1 MGERQPAHAGKGD
14 LDSVYSACMTMP
26 TARSGSTKLR
36 RRKAHWVLREL
47 ALGVRRDL
55 HELEHKQ
62 GQVRQRACGTPS
74 PIPERIGRR
83 ANTHLFA
90 DRRRSAPGA
99 VGVCHNVLTD
109 RAGAG
114 ASQHTLGQKTAS

>member
-62 GQVRQRACGTPS
+62 GQVRQGPAAR
-74 PIPERIGRR
+74 
-83 ANTHLFA
+83 
-90 DRRRSAPGA
+90 RRRSQSALAAARTRTYSQTDGDP
-99 VGVCHNVLTD
+99 LT
-109 RAGAG
+109 
-114 ASQHTLGQKTAS
+114 GQWACATTC